1 MRFDAS
7 RVLACF
13 GGGLEH
19 LQQTSQVQ
27 LSQQPL
33 QPLWQVSPQPPQPAA
48 YPTQAP
54 SSPHLSPQQ
63 QHSAPT
69 SDCSGLGMFS
79 QAAQTAA
86 AALDR
91 QLPLEGDAALIA
103 VIESRAANNQG
114 QHVVTAQAAA
124 GAGKLSAVVAAA
136 TRPALEIIAA
146 AVSPE
151 SLQQLDTSQHAAEV
165 LEDMVVP
172 LLLWGKQANYQ
183 ALLCD
188 GSLRNIDALDSEQ
201 CKSFLKR
208 RGCRYGNLR
217 QARRLQ
223 SRVGGW
229 AQRQRTAPHQ
239 CIGSILQEAGV
250 HHAH

>member
-33 QPLWQVSPQPPQPAA
+33 QPLWQVSPQPPRQ
-48 YPTQAP
+48 QRIRHRHRHRRICRR
-54 SSPHLSPQQ
+54 SSST
-63 QHSAPT
+63 APT

-114 QHVVTAQAAA
+114 QRVVAAQAAA